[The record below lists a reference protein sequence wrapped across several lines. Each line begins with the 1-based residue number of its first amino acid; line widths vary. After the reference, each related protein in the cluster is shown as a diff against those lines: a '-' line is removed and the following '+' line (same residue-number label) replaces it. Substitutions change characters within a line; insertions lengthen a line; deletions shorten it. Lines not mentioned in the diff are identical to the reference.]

1 MSDVM
6 GKVVQQM
13 GPQKLLTIA
22 VITLATIIALVM
34 ASAKIAEPNMQLLYG
49 GLGAKEASQI
59 ADKLA
64 TMAIKYEV
72 RGESN
77 IYVPEGKVGEL
88 RLKIAGEGLVGNS
101 IKGYEVFDNSSSF
114 GTTSL
119 VQNINSRRALEG
131 ELARTIMSLPTVKNA
146 RVHLVIPK
154 KRLFLKENVKPTAS
168 VVVNVGSRILQEEQI
183 NSIMHM
189 VASSVPSLLPENVS
203 IIDNRGKLLSAGEG
217 KNDMSKLTN
226 AEKYKSKIEQKYQL
240 QLTNMLETIVGMG
253 KVNVKVSAEVD
264 MNRMEE
270 TAEIYDPKNQVVR
283 SEQTNEEELSS
294 LGASTS
300 SGVGTVSNL
309 DEGNNSEQ
317 QSSTST
323 GPSENQTKTQST
335 VNYEISKTVR
345 HSIKQAGKITKLSVA
360 VVLEGNYS
368 TTGEGENAK
377 REYIPLTTE
386 QLAKLTS
393 LIKSAVGYDESRGD
407 IVEVVD
413 LPFSEVEQLPEVEE
427 KLLSNSDIIKIVEY
441 ILLFVGFLIMVLFVI
456 KPILT
461 TTQHVVKAK
470 MPEKEPQVL
479 AMPQATASELNQ
491 EGEEEDESDLLVDV
505 TNVEGK
511 VREASIKKAANII
524 ENHPEESTQVIRRW
538 MLGDIPD
545 GK

>member
-1 MSDVM
+1 
-6 GKVVQQM
+6 
-13 GPQKLLTIA
+13 
-22 VITLATIIALVM
+22 
-34 ASAKIAEPNMQLLYG
+34 
-49 GLGAKEASQI
+49 
-59 ADKLA
+59 
-64 TMAIKYEV
+64 
-72 RGESN
+72 
-77 IYVPEGKVGEL
+77 
-88 RLKIAGEGLVGNS
+88 
-101 IKGYEVFDNSSSF
+101 
-114 GTTSL
+114 
-119 VQNINSRRALEG
+119 
-131 ELARTIMSLPTVKNA
+131 
-146 RVHLVIPK
+146 
-154 KRLFLKENVKPTAS
+154 
-168 VVVNVGSRILQEEQI
+168 
-183 NSIMHM
+183 
-189 VASSVPSLLPENVS
+189 
-203 IIDNRGKLLSAGEG
+203 
-217 KNDMSKLTN
+217 
-226 AEKYKSKIEQKYQL
+226 
-240 QLTNMLETIVGMG
+240 MG

-317 QSSTST
+317 QSSRST

-368 TTGEGENAK
+368 TTGEGENTK

-386 QLAKLTS
+386 QLSKLTS

-461 TTQHVVKAK
+461 TTQHVVKSNIK
-470 MPEKEPQVL
+470 EKEPQVL
-479 AMPQATASELNQ
+479 AMPQVNSSELNQ
-491 EGEEEDESDLLVDV
+491 ESDDEDESDLLVDV

-538 MLGDIPD
+538 MLGDIPEN
-545 GK
+545 K